1 MVSTSGSSGM
11 SFSLRSLQSQAP
23 DQRAKRV
30 RVALRE
36 AAGRSDRP
44 PPDPAAEGVDVGR
57 APRAR
62 LPRQRL
68 GAAHLDRG
76 MPADLGDRRL
86 ALLERGV
93 ARLGR
98 L

>member
-30 RVALRE
+30 LVDLRE
-36 AAGRSDRP
+36 DAGRSERIDHEL
-44 PPDPAAEGVDVGR
+44 AAEGVDVGR
-57 APRAR
+57 AHRAR
-62 LPRQRL
+62 LPCQRL
-68 GAAHLDRG
+68 GAAPLDRG

-93 ARLGR
+93 SRLGR